1 MEPLCYLG
9 NWAPLCELI
18 LLPSISVQPWFLLF
32 WTSNFGRVH
41 CQLCSYG
48 DPPINITHHGRF
60 LSLFSL
66 PCCFCV
72 LLSCYLLS
80 SSCPTGEKN
89 RKWWMKRSKGIVSGG
104 GGWMWTIGLKTSP
117 YFFIGKLFLL
127 PGKITRAK
135 HANPVSC
142 LKGCQ
147 MPQMILVG
155 LFNSAKVS
163 TLGIF
168 FRIQRPKSEAHRGEL
183 FFQDSRCVCET
194 TRYGANWFHPW
205 ETGDFSKLC
214 LWSWLMQ
221 FPISPLKCALI
232 NSNIKAT
239 K

>member
-1 MEPLCYLG
+1 MGTLPWTLPTMGTFSLSLSPL
-9 NWAPLCELI
+9 
-18 LLPSISVQPWFLLF
+18 
-32 WTSNFGRVH
+32 
-41 CQLCSYG
+41 
-48 DPPINITHHGRF
+48 RF
-60 LSLFSL
+60 LSALLLLRPSL
-66 PCCFCV
+66 LLTVSDV
-72 LLSCYLLS
+72 LVIFMLHRWEEQKMVDE
-80 SSCPTGEKN
+80 EKQDSQQGRGVN
-89 RKWWMKRSKGIVSGG
+89 VNYWIKNK
-104 GGWMWTIGLKTSP
+104 L

-127 PGKITRAK
+127 PGKITRTK
-135 HANPVSC
+135 HENPVSC

-163 TLGIF
+163 TQGIF
-168 FRIQRPKSEAHRGEL
+168 FRTQRPKSEAYRGEL

-221 FPISPLKCALI
+221 FPISTLKCALI